1 MGQLMK
7 WLKRIGGI
15 LAALIVIGIA
25 SLYWLL
31 NDRPSLQPYADMFLP
46 SAAVAAGDVQIKFL
60 GVATILI
67 DDGETAI
74 LTDGFFSRPGIA
86 EMLSGKIAPDI
97 AAIDAGMKRAG
108 ISKLAAV
115 IPVHSHYDHAMDAPE
130 VAKRTGALLIG
141 SESTANI
148 GRGWSLPESQIRIA
162 KTGEPMQFGRFTVTL
177 LPSRHAPTG
186 FTGGEIT
193 SPLKPPVGVADY
205 LEGAS
210 YAILIQHGDKS
221 LLINGSAGFEPG
233 ALKNVRTDVVM
244 LGTGGLGNFG
254 EQHENAYWNE
264 VVKGIGAKRVIA
276 IHWDDFMTVAA
287 GEPMAPASRLLAK
300 LLLGDFDQMIRQ
312 IKEYGGRDQIEV
324 RLPLDGQPM
333 NVWGGLE

>member
-1 MGQLMK
+1 MR
-7 WLKRIGGI
+7 WLKWIGGI
-15 LAALIVIGIA
+15 LIAVIVTGTGVGF
-25 SLYWLL
+25 WLMH
-31 NDRPSLQPYADMFLP
+31 DRPSLQPYADMLMP
-46 SAAVAAGDVQIKFL
+46 VAAVASGDVQIKFL

-67 DDGETAI
+67 EDGETAI

-86 EMLSGKIAPDI
+86 QMLSGKIAPDI
-97 AAIDAGMKRAG
+97 AAIEQGLKRAG
-108 ISKLAAV
+108 INKLNAL
-115 IPVHSHYDHAMDAPE
+115 IPVHSHYDHAIDAPE

-148 GRGWSLPESQIRIA
+148 GRGWGLPESQIRAAFI
-162 KTGEPMQFGRFTVTL
+162 GEPMQFGRFTVTL

-193 SPLKPPVGVADY
+193 SPLKPPAGVTDY

-210 YAILIQHGDKS
+210 YAILIRHGDKS

-233 ALKNVRTDVVM
+233 ALKDIRADVVM
-244 LGTGGLGNFG
+244 LGTGGIGNFG
-254 EQHENAYWNE
+254 EQHENTYWNE
-264 VVKGIGAKRVIA
+264 VVKSVGAKRVIA

-287 GEPMAPASRLLAK
+287 GEPMAPASWLLAK

-312 IKEYGGRDQIEV
+312 IKQYGERDQIDV

-333 NVWGGLE
+333 NVWGGLEKARR